1 MKLCKI
7 CGKDISYR
15 TNNAVRYCE
24 ECARQSRIESVRASR
39 ARKMQRQREE
49 AAKKA
54 ESAAP
59 KHKST
64 MQQLRDDAVAASRM
78 GMSYGEYVA
87 YKSRNMMA
95 GPERCVCCGEI
106 IPEGRQVCPQCEKG
120 GTA

>member
-1 MKLCKI
+1 MKLCRI

-15 TNNAVRYCE
+15 TSNSAKYCE
-24 ECARQSRIESVRASR
+24 ECAKRSRLESVRARR
-39 ARKMQRQREE
+39 ARTMQRQREE

-87 YKSRNMMA
+87 YKSRSMMT

-106 IPEGRQVCPQCEKG
+106 IPEGRQVCGACERG
-120 GTA
+120 

>member
-49 AAKKA
+49 DAKKA
-54 ESAAP
+54 DAAAP

-64 MQQLRDDAVAASRM
+64 MQQLRDDAVSASRM

-87 YKSRNMMA
+87 YKSRSMMA
-95 GPERCVCCGEI
+95 GTERCVCCGEI
-106 IPEGRQVCPQCEKG
+106 IPEGRQVCPKCERG
-120 GTA
+120 E

>member
-39 ARKMQRQREE
+39 ARTMQRQRE
-49 AAKKA
+49 A
-54 ESAAP
+54 AAP

-64 MQQLRDDAVAASRM
+64 MQQLYEDAREATRL

-87 YKSRNMMA
+87 KKGERRN
-95 GPERCVCCGEI
+95 G
-106 IPEGRQVCPQCEKG
+106 
-120 GTA
+120 

>member
-1 MKLCKI
+1 MKLCRM

-15 TNNAVRYCE
+15 TSNSVKYCE
-24 ECARQSRIESVRASR
+24 ECARQAKIQSVMASKARA
-39 ARKMQRQREE
+39 KQRELAAAAE
-49 AAKKA
+49 AAGA
-54 ESAAP
+54 AAP

-87 YKSRNMMA
+87 YKRRRRMA

>member
-1 MKLCKI
+1 MKLCRI

-15 TNNAVRYCE
+15 TSNSAKYCE
-24 ECARQSRIESVRASR
+24 ECAKRSRLESVRASR
-39 ARKMQRQREE
+39 ARTMQRQREE
-49 AAKKA
+49 ATKKA
-54 ESAAP
+54 EAAAP

-64 MQQLRDDAVAASRM
+64 MQQLRDDAVAATRM
-78 GMSYGEYVA
+78 GMSYGEDVA
-87 YKSRNMMA
+87 YKRRRRMA

>member
-1 MKLCKI
+1 MKLCRM

-15 TNNAVRYCE
+15 TSNSAKYCE
-24 ECARQSRIESVRASR
+24 ECAKLAKLESVRASK
-39 ARKMQRQREE
+39 ARTRQREL
-49 AAKKA
+49 AAAA
-54 ESAAP
+54 ETVSSAAP

-64 MQQLRDDAVAASRM
+64 MQQLREDAVAATRM

-87 YKSRNMMA
+87 YKSRRRMA
-95 GPERCVCCGEI
+95 WPERCVCCGEI